1 MESSGATRRR
11 RVLITRPEGDAAD
24 ASRALLES
32 AGYEVYS
39 QPLLDVEGIAEL
51 PAPQRGFLRELDSYR
66 HVIFISTNAVKY
78 GMACVAEFWP
88 QFPEGLDWYA
98 VGAATAA
105 ALAAFG
111 IVAATPGAAD
121 MTSEGLLALPG
132 LQDVDGAR
140 VLIVKGEGGREALQ
154 RELVRRGARVDE
166 LACYR
171 RGPPRVAAGELAGN
185 LSRWGIEVA
194 LVTSGESLANLQLLL
209 TPAETSKLKHMA
221 LIVPSERVARQAQEA
236 GFDQVV
242 TASNASDT
250 AMLYALQQWSHGTGG

>member
-1 MESSGATRRR
+1 MASSRAARRR
-11 RVLITRPEGDAAD
+11 RVLITRPEGEAAD

-32 AGYEVYS
+32 AGYEVYC
-39 QPLLDVEGIAEL
+39 QPLLDVKGIAEL
-51 PAPQRGFLRELDSYR
+51 SASQRRFLRELDSYR
-66 HVIFISTNAVKY
+66 HAIFISTNAVKY
-78 GMACVAEFWP
+78 GMARVAEFWP
-88 QFPEGLDWYA
+88 QIPEGPDWDA

-111 IVAATPGAAD
+111 IVAATPGAAH

-132 LQDVDGAR
+132 LRDVHGAR
-140 VLIVKGEGGREALQ
+140 VLIVKGEGGRETLQ

-171 RGPPRVAAGELAGN
+171 RDLPGVAAGQLAGN
-185 LSRWGIEVA
+185 LARWGIEIA

-242 TASNASDT
+242 TAGNASDT
-250 AMLYALQQWSHGTGG
+250 AMLHALQQWSHGTGG